1 MQTPRVA
8 RARGHHKGLEQG
20 HKLVGAQRAAG
31 RRLCRLAQVH
41 LQHPEDQRQLAAGAR
56 LGQRRDLLRQLR
68 EPLPPRRRAHPPLER
83 GRRDVARLEA
93 VRRDRHAA
101 GVQQLVPG
109 RHVPGRRLE
118 RRRVPLAPRHA
129 QRAARRGGLRAGSSE
144 SGAHEVGTLKE
155 RIGRVREVRRLALP
169 LLQQHGLLLLLPLRR
184 HLQNAQA
191 LGQPRMEAA
200 AAVGAAAAAGNNP
213 RARSTRIVERG
224 ARLVPPRNVGTCAQQ
239 PGHAWRMPLPRRD
252 DERCGAALLAW
263 VECGVRIEKELHAVR
278 MPVKARRVQRSHA
291 LAVAPVE
298 CSCRP
303 WAVVGAGPSQPRRRP
318 RGRKASRP
326 LHKRHPKVLH
336 SALVSRLPGAWHT
349 LPPTNML
356 ATLTS
361 RGR

>member
-8 RARGHHKGLEQG
+8 RARGHHEGLEQG
-20 HKLVGAQRAAG
+20 HELVGAQRAAG

-109 RHVPGRRLE
+109 RQVPGRRLE

-129 QRAARRGGLRAGSSE
+129 QRAARRGGLRDGSIE

-155 RIGRVREVRRLALP
+155 RIGRVREGRRLLLP
-169 LLQQHGLLLLLPLRR
+169 LLQQHGLLLLLPLPRR
-184 HLQNAQA
+184 LQNAQA

-239 PGHAWRMPLPRRD
+239 PGHA
-252 DERCGAALLAW
+252 
-263 VECGVRIEKELHAVR
+263 
-278 MPVKARRVQRSHA
+278 
-291 LAVAPVE
+291 
-298 CSCRP
+298 
-303 WAVVGAGPSQPRRRP
+303 
-318 RGRKASRP
+318 
-326 LHKRHPKVLH
+326 
-336 SALVSRLPGAWHT
+336 
-349 LPPTNML
+349 
-356 ATLTS
+356 
-361 RGR
+361 